1 MKKLIEGLPFYQD
14 KLHEETVF
22 NRFNDILVKVIPSFV
37 FQVMAVTHECIH
49 RHGPISLPTNLTLS

>member
-22 NRFNDILVKVIPSFV
+22 NKFNDILVKVTYPIPQPNSCHSC
-37 FQVMAVTHECIH
+37 MLSH
-49 RHGPISLPTNLTLS
+49 RPDPISLPTNLILN